1 MDIKSVKDMQNLGK
15 SKNGETESYDPPKYL
30 VQPHEGD
37 QMYPFAEKEYLRA
50 KKDSMESGSPLIT
63 TSYKKFDWHHCERN
77 VRPAFVE
84 EYKRKLLSIIVEKTQ
99 SILQTKIINTKLSY

>member
-15 SKNGETESYDPPKYL
+15 SKSGETESYDPPKYL

-63 TSYKKFDWHHCERN
+63 TSYKKFIER
-77 VRPAFVE
+77 
-84 EYKRKLLSIIVEKTQ
+84 YKKNLSGNK
-99 SILQTKIINTKLSY
+99 